1 MKRTTTILI
10 AICVSALFANGK
22 QISQNAALSAA
33 RKYSRTGQVAPA
45 KNLRSDKTNNAPY
58 YAFNLEQGYVIVSG
72 DDEMTELVGYAENG
86 FFDAENVPPQ
96 MQLWLDGYAEY
107 VAAVQSGKAKARKI
121 LLSDSPSVVVEPLVT
136 TKWNQD
142 APFNN
147 FAPEYTDDNNN
158 TQRCATGCAA
168 TAMAQIMKF
177 HNWPEQ
183 GVGHYSYEHQSFGT
197 ISSNFSEH
205 VYDWTNMIDRYNN
218 GEYSNVQADAVALL
232 MKDCGVSLNMNYGP
246 VSGASIYSYT
256 PAFKNYFRY
265 SSRTVNRSG
274 CETAEFT
281 RIITDELQEGR
292 PIIYCGTG
300 EDGGHAFVVDGY
312 DTNYFLHVNWGWGGY
327 SDGYFDMNYMDPA
340 GLGIGGGSGAFKWNQ
355 GIVLARPLK
364 DGVEPYE
371 FIQQLCFVL
380 FNDVQGGIFCKQEMP
395 ANKGD
400 DVTILLRN
408 TANLSGESFF
418 GSLNVGVF
426 DDSGALVT
434 MGNEERLENNNGELL
449 EFQSGRLYSVDLPMT
464 LNTAGIADGNYI
476 VRAMS
481 KANGNVWRKFAST
494 DCLNMTVA
502 DGKVSLVSPTPNISL
517 TGIGSYN
524 GNVYKGNPFSVNITI
539 HNGSSIP
546 ADGSILFKVTDSE
559 TGDALSGSLRAIVYD
574 NCDFRSNIAFSTT
587 NDFFA
592 IGKTYNISFT
602 GFQTTDGKTLP
613 INNTIPLSFSIVEN
627 TEVQSSLTF
636 FNIEGSPFGMTVSNE
651 NFNKADDTMVSI
663 NCLGNANEETYQG
676 YIAIET
682 LNLHTGSKWHTS
694 LGLTERYIAIETL
707 NLHTGSKWHTS
718 LGLTENIPQGA
729 YYPQINTPFKA
740 LPIATA
746 DDGVY
751 RLSTVSQEIRNG
763 YLFPDWLYTTN
774 TSHIDFRVNGS
785 DVTVLHP
792 VDEVAFSAAPESYP
806 TIGTNCTFNLD
817 LENKNDKSETISAGM
832 YFVDQ
837 DNNGI
842 GLAQVDGIILKAY
855 EQQTVP
861 VTVFIDPAKFH
872 ERTHYAAYPVIRKG
886 ESYILGV
893 PYEFNGATSGINDV
907 NAVNVKAYPNPV
919 VDVLHVNV
927 EALRIDVYNAGGAL
941 VADASNADSVNVAHL
956 PAGYYIAVVATAD
969 GTARIPFVKK

>member
-10 AICVSALFANGK
+10 TICVSALFANGK
-22 QISQNAALSAA
+22 QISQNTALSAA

-183 GVGHYSYEHQSFGT
+183 GVGYYSYEHQSFGT

-246 VSGASIYSYT
+246 VSGASIYSYY

-281 RIITDELQEGR
+281 KIITDELQEGR

-327 SDGYFDMNYMDPA
+327 SDGYFDMNYMDPT

-371 FIQQLCFVL
+371 FIQQLCFVPYD
-380 FNDVQGGIFCKQEMP
+380 DVKGGIFCEQEMP

-400 DVTILLRN
+400 VVTILLRN

-434 MGNEERLENNNGELL
+434 MGNEERIENNNGELL
-449 EFQSGRLYSVDLPMT
+449 EFQSGSLYSVDLPMT

-481 KANGNVWRKFAST
+481 KANGDVWRKFAST

-502 DGKVSLVSPTPNISL
+502 DGKVYLSAPTPNISMV
-517 TGIGSYN
+517 GIGSYDTAT
-524 GNVYKGNPFSVNITI
+524 YKGFSFNADVTV
-539 HNGSSIP
+539 HNSSSIP
-546 ADGSILFKVTDSE
+546 VDGSIMFTVTDSE

-574 NCDFRSNIAFSTT
+574 NCDFKARISFPTT
-587 NDFFA
+587 YDFFV

-613 INNTIPLSFSIVEN
+613 INNAIPLSFSIVEN
-627 TEVQSSLTF
+627 AEVQNSLTF
-636 FNIEGSPFGMTVSNE
+636 FNINGNPFGMTVSNE
-651 NFNKADDTMVSI
+651 NFSKTDDTMVSI
-663 NCLGNANEETYQG
+663 NCIGNANKETYMG
-676 YIAIET
+676 YIGIET
-682 LNLHTGSKWHTS
+682 YNLHTGSKWYS
-694 LGLTERYIAIETL
+694 AIFKTVD
-707 NLHTGSKWHTS
+707 
-718 LGLTENIPQGA
+718 IPQGA
-729 YYPQINTPFKA
+729 YYAQLNAPFKA

-746 DDGVY
+746 AGDGVY
-751 RLSTVSQEIRNG
+751 RLSTVSREIRKE

-774 TSHIDFRVNGS
+774 SSHIDFRVNGS

-842 GLAQVDGIILKAY
+842 GLAQVDGITLNAY

-872 ERTHYAAYPVIRKG
+872 ERSHYAAYPVIRKG

-907 NAVNVKAYPNPV
+907 NAVNVKVYPNPV
-919 VDVLHVNV
+919 VDVLQVNV
-927 EALRIDVYNAGGAL
+927 EALRIDVYNAGGTL

>member
-45 KNLRSDKTNNAPY
+45 KNLRSDKKNNAPY

-281 RIITDELQEGR
+281 KIITDELQEGR

-327 SDGYFDMNYMDPA
+327 SDGYFDMNYMDPT

-371 FIQQLCFVL
+371 FIQQLCFVPY
-380 FNDVQGGIFCKQEMP
+380 NDVKGGIFCEQEMP

-400 DVTILLRN
+400 VVTILLRN

-434 MGNEERLENNNGELL
+434 MGNEERIENNNGELL
-449 EFQSGRLYSVDLPMT
+449 EFQSGSLYSVDLPMT

-524 GNVYKGNPFSVNITI
+524 GNVYKGNQFSVNITI

-694 LGLTERYIAIETL
+694 LGLTE
-707 NLHTGSKWHTS
+707 
-718 LGLTENIPQGA
+718 NIPQGA

-842 GLAQVDGIILKAY
+842 GLAQVDGITLKAY

>member
-107 VAAVQSGKAKARKI
+107 VATVQSGKAKARKI

-274 CETAEFT
+274 CETTEFT
-281 RIITDELQEGR
+281 KIITDELQEGR

-371 FIQQLCFVL
+371 FIQQLCFVPY
-380 FNDVQGGIFCKQEMP
+380 NDVKGGIFCEQEMP

-400 DVTILLRN
+400 VVTILLRN

-434 MGNEERLENNNGELL
+434 MGNEERIENNNGELL
-449 EFQSGRLYSVDLPMT
+449 EFQSGSLYSVDLPMT

-481 KANGNVWRKFAST
+481 KANGDVWRKFAST

-502 DGKVSLVSPTPNISL
+502 DGKVYLSAPTPNISMV
-517 TGIGSYN
+517 GIGSYDTAT
-524 GNVYKGNPFSVNITI
+524 YKGFSFNADVTV
-539 HNGSSIP
+539 HNSSSIP
-546 ADGSILFKVTDSE
+546 VDGSIMFTVADSE

-574 NCDFRSNIAFSTT
+574 NCDFKARISFPTT
-587 NDFFA
+587 SDFFV

-613 INNTIPLSFSIVEN
+613 INNAIPLSFSIVEN
-627 TEVQSSLTF
+627 TEVQNSLTF
-636 FNIEGSPFGMTVSNE
+636 FNINGNPFGMTVSNE
-651 NFNKADDTMVSI
+651 NFSKTDDTMVSI
-663 NCLGNANEETYQG
+663 NCIGNANKETYMG
-676 YIAIET
+676 YIGIET
-682 LNLHTGSKWHTS
+682 YNLHTGSKWYS
-694 LGLTERYIAIETL
+694 AIFKTVDI
-707 NLHTGSKWHTS
+707 T
-718 LGLTENIPQGA
+718 QGA
-729 YYPQINTPFKA
+729 YYAQLNAPFKA

-746 DDGVY
+746 AGDGVY
-751 RLSTVSQEIRNG
+751 RLSTVSREIRKE

-774 TSHIDFRVNGS
+774 SSHIDFRVNGS

-842 GLAQVDGIILKAY
+842 GLAQVDGITLKAY

-872 ERTHYAAYPVIRKG
+872 EGTHYAAYPVIRKG

-907 NAVNVKAYPNPV
+907 NAINVKVYPNPV

-927 EALRIDVYNAGGAL
+927 EALRIDVYNAGGTL
-941 VADASNADSVNVAHL
+941 VADASNADAVNVAHL

>member
-96 MQLWLDGYAEY
+96 MQLWLDEYAEY

-281 RIITDELQEGR
+281 KIITDELQEGR

-327 SDGYFDMNYMDPA
+327 SDGYFDMNYMDPT

-380 FNDVQGGIFCKQEMP
+380 FNDVQGGIFCEQEMP

-481 KANGNVWRKFAST
+481 KANGDVWRKFAST
-494 DCLNMTVA
+494 DCLNITVA

-694 LGLTERYIAIETL
+694 LGLTE
-707 NLHTGSKWHTS
+707 
-718 LGLTENIPQGA
+718 NIPQGA

-886 ESYILGV
+886 ESYILGE

-907 NAVNVKAYPNPV
+907 NAINVKVYPNPV

-927 EALRIDVYNAGGAL
+927 EAQRIDVYNAGGAL

-969 GTARIPFVKK
+969 GSARIPFVKK

>member
-281 RIITDELQEGR
+281 KIITDELQEGR

-327 SDGYFDMNYMDPA
+327 SDGYFDMNYMDPT

-380 FNDVQGGIFCKQEMP
+380 FNDVQGGIFCEQEMP

-434 MGNEERLENNNGELL
+434 MGNEERIENNNGELL
-449 EFQSGRLYSVDLPMT
+449 EFQSGSLYSVDLPMT

-651 NFNKADDTMVSI
+651 NFSKTDDTMVSI
-663 NCLGNANEETYQG
+663 NCIGNANKETYMG
-676 YIAIET
+676 YIGIET
-682 LNLHTGSKWHTS
+682 YNLHTGSKWYS
-694 LGLTERYIAIETL
+694 AIFKTVD
-707 NLHTGSKWHTS
+707 
-718 LGLTENIPQGA
+718 IPQGA
-729 YYPQINTPFKA
+729 YYAQLNAPFKA

-746 DDGVY
+746 AGDGVY
-751 RLSTVSQEIRNG
+751 RLSTVSREIRKE

-774 TSHIDFRVNGS
+774 SSHIDFRVNGS

-886 ESYILGV
+886 ESYILGE
-893 PYEFNGATSGINDV
+893 PYEFNGAISGINDV
-907 NAVNVKAYPNPV
+907 NAVNVKAYPNPA

>member
-96 MQLWLDGYAEY
+96 MQLWLDRYAEY

-147 FAPEYTDDNNN
+147 FAPEYTDNNN

-218 GEYSNVQADAVALL
+218 GEYSNMQADAVALL

-246 VSGASIYSYT
+246 VSGASIYSYY

-281 RIITDELQEGR
+281 KIITDELQEGR
-292 PIIYCGTG
+292 PLIYCGTG

-327 SDGYFDMNYMDPA
+327 SDGYFDMNYMDPT

-371 FIQQLCFVL
+371 FIQQLCFVPYD
-380 FNDVQGGIFCKQEMP
+380 DVKGGIFCEQEMP

-400 DVTILLRN
+400 VVTILLRN

-434 MGNEERLENNNGELL
+434 MGNEERIENNNGELL
-449 EFQSGRLYSVDLPMT
+449 EFQSGSLYSVDLPMT

-481 KANGNVWRKFAST
+481 KANGDVWRKFAST

-502 DGKVSLVSPTPNISL
+502 DGKVYLSAPTPNISMV
-517 TGIGSYN
+517 GIGSYDTAT
-524 GNVYKGNPFSVNITI
+524 YKGFSFNADVTV
-539 HNGSSIP
+539 HNSSSIP
-546 ADGSILFKVTDSE
+546 VDGSIMFTVTDSE

-574 NCDFRSNIAFSTT
+574 NCDFKARISFPTT
-587 NDFFA
+587 YDFFV

-613 INNTIPLSFSIVEN
+613 INNAIPLSFSIVEN
-627 TEVQSSLTF
+627 AEVQNSLTF
-636 FNIEGSPFGMTVSNE
+636 FNIDGSPFGMTVSNE
-651 NFNKADDTMVSI
+651 NFSKTDDTMVSI
-663 NCLGNANEETYQG
+663 NCIGNANKETYMG
-676 YIAIET
+676 YIGIET
-682 LNLHTGSKWHTS
+682 YNLHTGSKWYS
-694 LGLTERYIAIETL
+694 AIFKTVDV
-707 NLHTGSKWHTS
+707 
-718 LGLTENIPQGA
+718 PQGA
-729 YYPQINTPFKA
+729 YYAQLNAPFKA

-746 DDGVY
+746 AGDGVY

-763 YLFPDWLYTTN
+763 YQFPDWLYTTN

-907 NAVNVKAYPNPV
+907 NAVNVKAYPNPA

>member
-10 AICVSALFANGK
+10 TICVSALFANGK

-281 RIITDELQEGR
+281 KIITDELQEGR

-327 SDGYFDMNYMDPA
+327 SDGYFDMNYMDPT

-380 FNDVQGGIFCKQEMP
+380 FNDVQGGIFCEQEMP

-400 DVTILLRN
+400 VVTILLRN

-434 MGNEERLENNNGELL
+434 MGNEERIENNNGELL
-449 EFQSGRLYSVDLPMT
+449 EFQSGSLYSVDLPMT

-651 NFNKADDTMVSI
+651 NFNKTDDTMVSI

-676 YIAIET
+676 
-682 LNLHTGSKWHTS
+682 
-694 LGLTERYIAIETL
+694 YIAIETL

-842 GLAQVDGIILKAY
+842 GLAQVDGITLKAY

-861 VTVFIDPAKFH
+861 VTVFIDPTKFH
-872 ERTHYAAYPVIRKG
+872 ERTHYIAYPVIRKG

-907 NAVNVKAYPNPV
+907 NAINVKVYPNPV

-927 EALRIDVYNAGGAL
+927 EALRIDVYNAGGTL
-941 VADASNADSVNVAHL
+941 VADASNADAVNVAHL

>member
-121 LLSDSPSVVVEPLVT
+121 LLSDSPSVVVEPLVS

-613 INNTIPLSFSIVEN
+613 INNAIPLSFSIVEN
-627 TEVQSSLTF
+627 AEVQSSLTF
-636 FNIEGSPFGMTVSNE
+636 FNINGNPFGMTVSNE
-651 NFNKADDTMVSI
+651 NFSKADDTMVSI

-676 YIAIET
+676 
-682 LNLHTGSKWHTS
+682 
-694 LGLTERYIAIETL
+694 YIAIETL

-751 RLSTVSQEIRNG
+751 RLSTVSREIRKE

-806 TIGTNCTFNLD
+806 TIGTNCTFNLN

-842 GLAQVDGIILKAY
+842 GLAQVDGITLKAY

-861 VTVFIDPAKFH
+861 VTVFIDTAKFH
-872 ERTHYAAYPVIRKG
+872 EGTHYIAYPVIFKG
-886 ESYILGV
+886 ESYISGE

-919 VDVLHVNV
+919 VNVLHVNV

>member
-281 RIITDELQEGR
+281 KIITDELQEGR

-327 SDGYFDMNYMDPA
+327 SDGYFDMNYMDPT

-380 FNDVQGGIFCKQEMP
+380 YNDVKGGIFCEQEMP

-400 DVTILLRN
+400 VVTILLRN

-434 MGNEERLENNNGELL
+434 MGNEERIENNNGELL
-449 EFQSGRLYSVDLPMT
+449 EFQSGSLYSVDLPMT

-481 KANGNVWRKFAST
+481 KANGDVWRKFAST

-694 LGLTERYIAIETL
+694 LGLTE
-707 NLHTGSKWHTS
+707 
-718 LGLTENIPQGA
+718 NIPQGA

-792 VDEVAFSAAPESYP
+792 VDEVTFSAAPESYP

-886 ESYILGV
+886 ESYILGE

-907 NAVNVKAYPNPV
+907 NAINVKVYPNPV

-969 GTARIPFVKK
+969 GSARIPFVKK

>member
-45 KNLRSDKTNNAPY
+45 KNLRSDKTNNTPY

-218 GEYSNVQADAVALL
+218 GEYSSEQADAVALL

-246 VSGASIYSYT
+246 VSGASIYSYY

-265 SSRTVNRSG
+265 TSRTVNRSG

-281 RIITDELQEGR
+281 KIITDELQEGR

-327 SDGYFDMNYMDPA
+327 SDGYFDMNYMDPT

-371 FIQQLCFVL
+371 FIQQLCFVPYD
-380 FNDVQGGIFCKQEMP
+380 DVKGGIFCEQEMP

-400 DVTILLRN
+400 VVTILLRN

-434 MGNEERLENNNGELL
+434 MGNEERIENNNGELL
-449 EFQSGRLYSVDLPMT
+449 EFQSGSLYSVDLPMT

-481 KANGNVWRKFAST
+481 KANGDVWRKFAST

-502 DGKVSLVSPTPNISL
+502 DGKVYLSAPTPNISMV
-517 TGIGSYN
+517 GIGSYDTAT
-524 GNVYKGNPFSVNITI
+524 YKGFSFNADVTV
-539 HNGSSIP
+539 HNSSSIP
-546 ADGSILFKVTDSE
+546 VDGSIMFTVTDSE

-574 NCDFRSNIAFSTT
+574 NCDFKARISFPTT
-587 NDFFA
+587 YDFFV

-613 INNTIPLSFSIVEN
+613 INNAIPLSFSIVEN
-627 TEVQSSLTF
+627 AEVQNSLTF
-636 FNIEGSPFGMTVSNE
+636 FNIDGSPFGMTVSNE
-651 NFNKADDTMVSI
+651 NFSKTDDTMVSI
-663 NCLGNANEETYQG
+663 NCIGNANKETYMG
-676 YIAIET
+676 YIGIET
-682 LNLHTGSKWHTS
+682 YNLHTGSKWYS
-694 LGLTERYIAIETL
+694 AIFKTVD
-707 NLHTGSKWHTS
+707 
-718 LGLTENIPQGA
+718 IPQGA
-729 YYPQINTPFKA
+729 YYAQLNAPFKA

-746 DDGVY
+746 AGDGVY
-751 RLSTVSQEIRNG
+751 RLSTVSREIRKE

-774 TSHIDFRVNGS
+774 SSHIDFRVNGS

-842 GLAQVDGIILKAY
+842 DLAQVDGITLKAY

-861 VTVFIDPAKFH
+861 VAVFIDPAKFH
-872 ERTHYAAYPVIRKG
+872 ERTHYTAYPVIRKG

>member
-58 YAFNLEQGYVIVSG
+58 YAFNLEHGYVIVSG

-96 MQLWLDGYAEY
+96 MQLWLNGYAEY

-327 SDGYFDMNYMDPA
+327 SDGYFDMNYMDPT

-434 MGNEERLENNNGELL
+434 MGNEERIENNNGELL
-449 EFQSGRLYSVDLPMT
+449 EFQSGSLYSVDLPMT

-481 KANGNVWRKFAST
+481 KANGDVWRKFAST

-502 DGKVSLVSPTPNISL
+502 DGKVYLSAPTPNISMV
-517 TGIGSYN
+517 GIGSYDTAT
-524 GNVYKGNPFSVNITI
+524 YKGFSFNADVTV
-539 HNGSSIP
+539 HNSSSIP
-546 ADGSILFKVTDSE
+546 VDGSIMFTVTDSE

-574 NCDFRSNIAFSTT
+574 NCDFKARISFPTT
-587 NDFFA
+587 YDFFV

-613 INNTIPLSFSIVEN
+613 INNAIPLSFSIVEN
-627 TEVQSSLTF
+627 AEVQNSLTF
-636 FNIEGSPFGMTVSNE
+636 FNINGNPFGMTVSNE
-651 NFNKADDTMVSI
+651 NFSKTDDTMVSI
-663 NCLGNANEETYQG
+663 NCIGNANKETYMG
-676 YIAIET
+676 YIGIET
-682 LNLHTGSKWHTS
+682 YNLHTGSKWYS
-694 LGLTERYIAIETL
+694 AIFKTVDV
-707 NLHTGSKWHTS
+707 
-718 LGLTENIPQGA
+718 PQGA
-729 YYPQINTPFKA
+729 YYTQLNAPFKA

-746 DDGVY
+746 AGDGVF
-751 RLSTVSQEIRNG
+751 RLSTVSREIRKE

-774 TSHIDFRVNGS
+774 SSHIDFRVNGS

-872 ERTHYAAYPVIRKG
+872 ERSHYAAYPVIRKG
-886 ESYILGV
+886 ESYILGE
-893 PYEFNGATSGINDV
+893 PYEFNGAISGINDV
-907 NAVNVKAYPNPV
+907 NAVNVKAYPNPA

>member
-121 LLSDSPSVVVEPLVT
+121 LLSDSPSVVVEPLVS

-281 RIITDELQEGR
+281 KIITDELQEGR

-327 SDGYFDMNYMDPA
+327 SDGYFDMNYMDPT

-371 FIQQLCFVL
+371 FIQQLCFVPY
-380 FNDVQGGIFCKQEMP
+380 NDVKGGIFCEQEMP

-434 MGNEERLENNNGELL
+434 MGNEERIENNNGELL
-449 EFQSGRLYSVDLPMT
+449 EFQSGSLYSVDLPMT

-481 KANGNVWRKFAST
+481 KANGDVWRKFAST

-502 DGKVSLVSPTPNISL
+502 DGKVYLSAPTPNISMV
-517 TGIGSYN
+517 GIGSYDTAT
-524 GNVYKGNPFSVNITI
+524 YKGFSFNADVTV

-694 LGLTERYIAIETL
+694 LGLTE
-707 NLHTGSKWHTS
+707 
-718 LGLTENIPQGA
+718 NIPQGA

-842 GLAQVDGIILKAY
+842 GLAQVDGITLKAY

-886 ESYILGV
+886 ESYILGE

-907 NAVNVKAYPNPV
+907 NAINVKVYPNPV

>member
-1 MKRTTTILI
+1 
-10 AICVSALFANGK
+10 
-22 QISQNAALSAA
+22 
-33 RKYSRTGQVAPA
+33 
-45 KNLRSDKTNNAPY
+45 
-58 YAFNLEQGYVIVSG
+58 
-72 DDEMTELVGYAENG
+72 MTELVGYAENG

-121 LLSDSPSVVVEPLVT
+121 LLSDSPSVVVEPLVS

-197 ISSNFSEH
+197 ISSDFSKH

-434 MGNEERLENNNGELL
+434 MGNEERIENNNGELL

-627 TEVQSSLTF
+627 TEEQSSLTF

-694 LGLTERYIAIETL
+694 LGLTE
-707 NLHTGSKWHTS
+707 
-718 LGLTENIPQGA
+718 NIPQGA

-751 RLSTVSQEIRNG
+751 RLSTVSREIRKE

-806 TIGTNCTFNLD
+806 TIGTNCTFNLN

-842 GLAQVDGIILKAY
+842 GLAQVDGITLKAY

-861 VTVFIDPAKFH
+861 VTVFIDTAKFH
-872 ERTHYAAYPVIRKG
+872 EGTHYIAYPVIFKG
-886 ESYILGV
+886 ESYISGE

-907 NAVNVKAYPNPV
+907 NAVNVKVYPNPV
-919 VDVLHVNV
+919 VNVLHVNV

>member
-96 MQLWLDGYAEY
+96 MQLWLDRYAEY

-434 MGNEERLENNNGELL
+434 MGNEERIENNNGELL

-694 LGLTERYIAIETL
+694 LGLTE
-707 NLHTGSKWHTS
+707 
-718 LGLTENIPQGA
+718 NIPQGA

-842 GLAQVDGIILKAY
+842 GLAQMDGITLKAY

-861 VTVFIDPAKFH
+861 VAVFIDPAKFH
-872 ERTHYAAYPVIRKG
+872 ERSHYAAYPVIRKG
-886 ESYILGV
+886 ESYILGE

-907 NAVNVKAYPNPV
+907 NAVNVKAYPNPA

>member
-22 QISQNAALSAA
+22 QISQNAAISAA

-281 RIITDELQEGR
+281 KIITDELQEGR

-327 SDGYFDMNYMDPA
+327 SDGYFDMNYMDPT
-340 GLGIGGGSGAFKWNQ
+340 GLGIGGGSSAFKWNQ

-380 FNDVQGGIFCKQEMP
+380 FNDVQGGIFCEQEMP

-434 MGNEERLENNNGELL
+434 MGNEERIENNNGELL
-449 EFQSGRLYSVDLPMT
+449 EFQSGSLYSVDLPMT

-481 KANGNVWRKFAST
+481 KANGDVWRKFAST

-502 DGKVSLVSPTPNISL
+502 DGKVYLSAPTPNISMV
-517 TGIGSYN
+517 GIGSYDTAT
-524 GNVYKGNPFSVNITI
+524 YKGFSFNADVTV
-539 HNGSSIP
+539 HNSSSIP
-546 ADGSILFKVTDSE
+546 VDGSIMFTVTDSE

-574 NCDFRSNIAFSTT
+574 NCDFKARISFPTT
-587 NDFFA
+587 SDFFV

-613 INNTIPLSFSIVEN
+613 INNAIPLSFSIVEN
-627 TEVQSSLTF
+627 AEVQNSLTF
-636 FNIEGSPFGMTVSNE
+636 FNINGNPFGMTVSNE
-651 NFNKADDTMVSI
+651 NFSKTDDTMVSI
-663 NCLGNANEETYQG
+663 NCIGNANKETYMG
-676 YIAIET
+676 YIGIET
-682 LNLHTGSKWHTS
+682 YNLHTGSKWYS
-694 LGLTERYIAIETL
+694 AIFKTVDI
-707 NLHTGSKWHTS
+707 T
-718 LGLTENIPQGA
+718 QGA
-729 YYPQINTPFKA
+729 YYAQLNAPFKA

-746 DDGVY
+746 AGDGVY
-751 RLSTVSQEIRNG
+751 RLSTVSREIRKE

-774 TSHIDFRVNGS
+774 SSHIDFRVNGS

-872 ERTHYAAYPVIRKG
+872 ERSHYAAYPVIRKG

>member
-1 MKRTTTILI
+1 
-10 AICVSALFANGK
+10 
-22 QISQNAALSAA
+22 
-33 RKYSRTGQVAPA
+33 
-45 KNLRSDKTNNAPY
+45 
-58 YAFNLEQGYVIVSG
+58 
-72 DDEMTELVGYAENG
+72 
-86 FFDAENVPPQ
+86 
-96 MQLWLDGYAEY
+96 
-107 VAAVQSGKAKARKI
+107 
-121 LLSDSPSVVVEPLVT
+121 
-136 TKWNQD
+136 
-142 APFNN
+142 
-147 FAPEYTDDNNN
+147 
-158 TQRCATGCAA
+158 
-168 TAMAQIMKF
+168 MKF

-281 RIITDELQEGR
+281 KIITDELQEGR

-434 MGNEERLENNNGELL
+434 MGNEERIENNNGELL

-694 LGLTERYIAIETL
+694 LGLTE
-707 NLHTGSKWHTS
+707 
-718 LGLTENIPQGA
+718 NIPQGA

-746 DDGVY
+746 GDGVY

-763 YLFPDWLYTTN
+763 YQFPDWLYTTN

-886 ESYILGV
+886 ESYISGE

-907 NAVNVKAYPNPV
+907 NAVNVKAYPNPA

>member
-197 ISSNFSEH
+197 ISSDFSEH

-694 LGLTERYIAIETL
+694 LGLTE
-707 NLHTGSKWHTS
+707 
-718 LGLTENIPQGA
+718 NIPQGA

-751 RLSTVSQEIRNG
+751 RLSTVSREIRNG

-842 GLAQVDGIILKAY
+842 GLTQVDGIILKAY
-855 EQQTVP
+855 DEQQTVP

-886 ESYILGV
+886 ESYILGE

-907 NAVNVKAYPNPV
+907 NAVNVKAYPNPA

>member
-183 GVGHYSYEHQSFGT
+183 GVGHYSYEHQSFGI

-205 VYDWTNMIDRYNN
+205 IYDWTNMIDRYNN

-281 RIITDELQEGR
+281 KIITDELQEGR

-380 FNDVQGGIFCKQEMP
+380 FNDVQGGIFCEQEMP

-400 DVTILLRN
+400 VVTILLRN

-434 MGNEERLENNNGELL
+434 MGNEERIENNNGELL
-449 EFQSGRLYSVDLPMT
+449 EFQSGSLYSVDLPMT

-613 INNTIPLSFSIVEN
+613 INNAIPLSFSIVEN
-627 TEVQSSLTF
+627 AEVQNSLTF
-636 FNIEGSPFGMTVSNE
+636 FNINGNPFGMTVSNE
-651 NFNKADDTMVSI
+651 NFSKTDDTMVCI
-663 NCLGNANEETYQG
+663 NCIGNANKETYMG
-676 YIAIET
+676 YIGIET
-682 LNLHTGSKWHTS
+682 YNLHTGSKWYS
-694 LGLTERYIAIETL
+694 AIFKTVD
-707 NLHTGSKWHTS
+707 
-718 LGLTENIPQGA
+718 IPQGA
-729 YYPQINTPFKA
+729 YYAQLNAPFKA

-746 DDGVY
+746 AGDGVY
-751 RLSTVSQEIRNG
+751 RLSTVSREIRKE

-774 TSHIDFRVNGS
+774 SSHIDFRVNGS

-872 ERTHYAAYPVIRKG
+872 ERSHYAAYPVIRKG
-886 ESYILGV
+886 ESYILGE
-893 PYEFNGATSGINDV
+893 PYEFNGAISGINDV
-907 NAVNVKAYPNPV
+907 NAVNVKAYPNPA

-941 VADASNADSVNVAHL
+941 VAYASNADSVNVAHL

>member
-1 MKRTTTILI
+1 M
-10 AICVSALFANGK
+10 
-22 QISQNAALSAA
+22 
-33 RKYSRTGQVAPA
+33 
-45 KNLRSDKTNNAPY
+45 
-58 YAFNLEQGYVIVSG
+58 
-72 DDEMTELVGYAENG
+72 
-86 FFDAENVPPQ
+86 
-96 MQLWLDGYAEY
+96 
-107 VAAVQSGKAKARKI
+107 AAVQSGKAKARKI

-400 DVTILLRN
+400 VVTILLRN

-434 MGNEERLENNNGELL
+434 MGNEERIENNNGELL
-449 EFQSGRLYSVDLPMT
+449 EFQSGSLYSVDLPMT

-613 INNTIPLSFSIVEN
+613 INNAIPLSFSIVEN
-627 TEVQSSLTF
+627 AEVQNSLTF
-636 FNIEGSPFGMTVSNE
+636 FNINGNPFGMTVSNE
-651 NFNKADDTMVSI
+651 NFSKADDTMVSI

-682 LNLHTGSKWHTS
+682 LNLHTGSKWHS
-694 LGLTERYIAIETL
+694 
-707 NLHTGSKWHTS
+707 S

-746 DDGVY
+746 GDGVY

-763 YLFPDWLYTTN
+763 YQFPDWLYTTN

-872 ERTHYAAYPVIRKG
+872 ERTHYIAYPVIFKG
-886 ESYILGV
+886 ESYISGE

-907 NAVNVKAYPNPV
+907 NAINVKAYPNPA

-956 PAGYYIAVVATAD
+956 PAGYYIAVVATTD

>member
-281 RIITDELQEGR
+281 KIITDELQEGR

-327 SDGYFDMNYMDPA
+327 SDGYFDMNYMDPT

-380 FNDVQGGIFCKQEMP
+380 FNDVQGGIFCEQEMP

-400 DVTILLRN
+400 VVTILLRN

-434 MGNEERLENNNGELL
+434 MGNEERIENNNGELL
-449 EFQSGRLYSVDLPMT
+449 EFQSGSLYSVDLPMT

-694 LGLTERYIAIETL
+694 LGLTE
-707 NLHTGSKWHTS
+707 
-718 LGLTENIPQGA
+718 NIPQGA

-751 RLSTVSQEIRNG
+751 RLSTVSREIRKE

-806 TIGTNCTFNLD
+806 TIGTNCTFNLN

-842 GLAQVDGIILKAY
+842 GLALVDGIILKAY
-855 EQQTVP
+855 DEQQTVP

-886 ESYILGV
+886 ESYILGE

-907 NAVNVKAYPNPV
+907 NAVNVKAYPNPA

>member
-246 VSGASIYSYT
+246 VSGASIYSYY

-281 RIITDELQEGR
+281 KIITDELQEGR

-327 SDGYFDMNYMDPA
+327 SDGYFDMNYMDPT

-371 FIQQLCFVL
+371 FIQQLCFVPYD
-380 FNDVQGGIFCKQEMP
+380 DVKGGIFCEQEMP

-400 DVTILLRN
+400 VVTILLRN

-434 MGNEERLENNNGELL
+434 MGNEERIENNNGELL
-449 EFQSGRLYSVDLPMT
+449 EFQSGSLYSVDLPMT

-481 KANGNVWRKFAST
+481 KANGDVWRKFAST

-502 DGKVSLVSPTPNISL
+502 DGKVYLSAPTPNISMV
-517 TGIGSYN
+517 GIGSYDTAT
-524 GNVYKGNPFSVNITI
+524 YKGFSFNADVTV
-539 HNGSSIP
+539 HNSSSIP
-546 ADGSILFKVTDSE
+546 VDGSIMFTVTDSE

-574 NCDFRSNIAFSTT
+574 NCDFKARISFPTT
-587 NDFFA
+587 YDFFV

-613 INNTIPLSFSIVEN
+613 INNAIPLSFSIVEN
-627 TEVQSSLTF
+627 AEVQNSLTF
-636 FNIEGSPFGMTVSNE
+636 FNINGNPFGMTVSNE
-651 NFNKADDTMVSI
+651 NFSKTDDTMVSI
-663 NCLGNANEETYQG
+663 NCIGNANKETYMG
-676 YIAIET
+676 YIGIET
-682 LNLHTGSKWHTS
+682 YNLHTGSKWYS
-694 LGLTERYIAIETL
+694 AIFKTVD
-707 NLHTGSKWHTS
+707 
-718 LGLTENIPQGA
+718 IPQGA
-729 YYPQINTPFKA
+729 YYAQLNAPFKA

-746 DDGVY
+746 AGDGVY
-751 RLSTVSQEIRNG
+751 RLSTVSREIRKE

-774 TSHIDFRVNGS
+774 SSHIDFRVNGS

-842 GLAQVDGIILKAY
+842 GLAQVDGITLKAY

-861 VTVFIDPAKFH
+861 VAVFIDPAKFH

>member
-205 VYDWTNMIDRYNN
+205 VYDWTDMIDRYNN

-281 RIITDELQEGR
+281 KIITDELQEGR

-371 FIQQLCFVL
+371 FIQQLCFVPY
-380 FNDVQGGIFCKQEMP
+380 NDVKGGIFCEQEMP

-449 EFQSGRLYSVDLPMT
+449 EFQGGRLYSVDLPMT

-481 KANGNVWRKFAST
+481 KANGDVWRKFAST
-494 DCLNMTVA
+494 DCLNMTVD

-651 NFNKADDTMVSI
+651 NFNKTDDTMVSI

-676 YIAIET
+676 
-682 LNLHTGSKWHTS
+682 
-694 LGLTERYIAIETL
+694 YIAIETL

-842 GLAQVDGIILKAY
+842 GLAQVDGITLKAY

-886 ESYILGV
+886 ESYILGE

-907 NAVNVKAYPNPV
+907 NAINVKVYPNPV

>member
-1 MKRTTTILI
+1 
-10 AICVSALFANGK
+10 
-22 QISQNAALSAA
+22 
-33 RKYSRTGQVAPA
+33 
-45 KNLRSDKTNNAPY
+45 
-58 YAFNLEQGYVIVSG
+58 
-72 DDEMTELVGYAENG
+72 
-86 FFDAENVPPQ
+86 
-96 MQLWLDGYAEY
+96 
-107 VAAVQSGKAKARKI
+107 
-121 LLSDSPSVVVEPLVT
+121 
-136 TKWNQD
+136 
-142 APFNN
+142 
-147 FAPEYTDDNNN
+147 
-158 TQRCATGCAA
+158 
-168 TAMAQIMKF
+168 MAQIMKF

-197 ISSNFSEH
+197 ISSDFSEH

-232 MKDCGVSLNMNYGP
+232 MKDCGMSLNMNYGP

-502 DGKVSLVSPTPNISL
+502 NGKVSLVSPTPNISL

-627 TEVQSSLTF
+627 TEEQSSLTF

-651 NFNKADDTMVSI
+651 NFNK
-663 NCLGNANEETYQG
+663 
-676 YIAIET
+676 
-682 LNLHTGSKWHTS
+682 
-694 LGLTERYIAIETL
+694 
-707 NLHTGSKWHTS
+707 
-718 LGLTENIPQGA
+718 
-729 YYPQINTPFKA
+729 
-740 LPIATA
+740 
-746 DDGVY
+746 
-751 RLSTVSQEIRNG
+751 
-763 YLFPDWLYTTN
+763 
-774 TSHIDFRVNGS
+774 
-785 DVTVLHP
+785 
-792 VDEVAFSAAPESYP
+792 P
-806 TIGTNCTFNLD
+806 TI
-817 LENKNDKSETISAGM
+817 
-832 YFVDQ
+832 Q
-837 DNNGI
+837 W
-842 GLAQVDGIILKAY
+842 
-855 EQQTVP
+855 
-861 VTVFIDPAKFH
+861 
-872 ERTHYAAYPVIRKG
+872 
-886 ESYILGV
+886 
-893 PYEFNGATSGINDV
+893 
-907 NAVNVKAYPNPV
+907 
-919 VDVLHVNV
+919 
-927 EALRIDVYNAGGAL
+927 
-941 VADASNADSVNVAHL
+941 
-956 PAGYYIAVVATAD
+956 
-969 GTARIPFVKK
+969 

>member
-281 RIITDELQEGR
+281 KIITDELQEGR

-327 SDGYFDMNYMDPA
+327 SDGYFDMNYMDPT

-380 FNDVQGGIFCKQEMP
+380 FNDVQGGIFCEQEMP

-400 DVTILLRN
+400 VVTILLRN

-434 MGNEERLENNNGELL
+434 MGNEERIENNNGELL
-449 EFQSGRLYSVDLPMT
+449 EFQSGSLYSVDLPMT

-602 GFQTTDGKTLP
+602 GFQTTDGKALP

-627 TEVQSSLTF
+627 TEVQNSLTF
-636 FNIEGSPFGMTVSNE
+636 FNINGNPFGMTVSNE
-651 NFNKADDTMVSI
+651 NFSKTDDTMVSI

-676 YIAIET
+676 
-682 LNLHTGSKWHTS
+682 
-694 LGLTERYIAIETL
+694 YIAIETL

-746 DDGVY
+746 GDGVY

-763 YLFPDWLYTTN
+763 YQFPDWLYTTN

-872 ERTHYAAYPVIRKG
+872 ERTHYIAYPVIFKG
-886 ESYILGV
+886 ESYISGE

-907 NAVNVKAYPNPV
+907 NAINVKAYPNPA

>member
-168 TAMAQIMKF
+168 IAMAQIMKF

-218 GEYSNVQADAVALL
+218 GEYSNMQADAVALL

-246 VSGASIYSYT
+246 VSGASIYSYY

-281 RIITDELQEGR
+281 KIITDELQEGR
-292 PIIYCGTG
+292 PLIYCGTG

-327 SDGYFDMNYMDPA
+327 SDGYFDMNYMDPT

-371 FIQQLCFVL
+371 FIQQLCFVPYD
-380 FNDVQGGIFCKQEMP
+380 DVKGGIFCEQEMP

-400 DVTILLRN
+400 VVTILLRN

-434 MGNEERLENNNGELL
+434 MGNEERIENNNGELL
-449 EFQSGRLYSVDLPMT
+449 EFQSGSLYSVDLPMT

-481 KANGNVWRKFAST
+481 KANGDVWRKFAST

-502 DGKVSLVSPTPNISL
+502 DGKVYLSAPTPNISMV
-517 TGIGSYN
+517 GIGSYDTAT
-524 GNVYKGNPFSVNITI
+524 YKGFSFNADVTV
-539 HNGSSIP
+539 HNSSSIP
-546 ADGSILFKVTDSE
+546 VDGSIMFTVTDSE

-574 NCDFRSNIAFSTT
+574 NCDFKARISFPTT
-587 NDFFA
+587 YDFFV

-613 INNTIPLSFSIVEN
+613 INNAIPLSFSIVEN
-627 TEVQSSLTF
+627 AEVQNSLTF
-636 FNIEGSPFGMTVSNE
+636 FNINGNPFGMTVSNE
-651 NFNKADDTMVSI
+651 NFSKTDDTMVSI
-663 NCLGNANEETYQG
+663 NCIGNANKETYMG
-676 YIAIET
+676 YIGIET
-682 LNLHTGSKWHTS
+682 YNLHTGSKWYS
-694 LGLTERYIAIETL
+694 AIFKTVD
-707 NLHTGSKWHTS
+707 
-718 LGLTENIPQGA
+718 IPQGA
-729 YYPQINTPFKA
+729 YYAQLNAPFKA

-746 DDGVY
+746 AGDGVY
-751 RLSTVSQEIRNG
+751 RLSTVSREIRKE

-774 TSHIDFRVNGS
+774 SSHIDFRVNGS

-872 ERTHYAAYPVIRKG
+872 ERSHYAAYPVIRKG
-886 ESYILGV
+886 ESYILGE
-893 PYEFNGATSGINDV
+893 PYEFNGAISGINDV
-907 NAVNVKAYPNPV
+907 NAVNVKAYPNPA

>member
-1 MKRTTTILI
+1 
-10 AICVSALFANGK
+10 
-22 QISQNAALSAA
+22 
-33 RKYSRTGQVAPA
+33 
-45 KNLRSDKTNNAPY
+45 
-58 YAFNLEQGYVIVSG
+58 
-72 DDEMTELVGYAENG
+72 MTELVGYAENG

-197 ISSNFSEH
+197 ISSDFSEH

-434 MGNEERLENNNGELL
+434 MGNEERIENNNGELL

-574 NCDFRSNIAFSTT
+574 NCDFKSNIAFSTT

-682 LNLHTGSKWHTS
+682 LNLHTGSKWHS
-694 LGLTERYIAIETL
+694 
-707 NLHTGSKWHTS
+707 S

-746 DDGVY
+746 GDGVY
-751 RLSTVSQEIRNG
+751 RLSTVSREIRKE

-774 TSHIDFRVNGS
+774 SSHIDFRVNGS

-872 ERTHYAAYPVIRKG
+872 ERTHYIAYPVIFKG
-886 ESYILGV
+886 ESYISGE

-907 NAVNVKAYPNPV
+907 NAINVKAYPNPA

>member
-197 ISSNFSEH
+197 ISSNFSEY

-246 VSGASIYSYT
+246 VSGASIYSYY

-265 SSRTVNRSG
+265 TSRTVNRSG

-281 RIITDELQEGR
+281 KIITDELQEGR

-327 SDGYFDMNYMDPA
+327 SDGYFDMNYMDPT

-371 FIQQLCFVL
+371 FIQQLCLVPYD
-380 FNDVQGGIFCKQEMP
+380 DVKGGIFCEQEMP

-400 DVTILLRN
+400 VVTILLRN

-434 MGNEERLENNNGELL
+434 MGNEERIENNNGELL
-449 EFQSGRLYSVDLPMT
+449 EFQSGSLYSVDLPMT

-481 KANGNVWRKFAST
+481 KANGDVWRKFAST

-502 DGKVSLVSPTPNISL
+502 DGKVYLSAPTPNISMV
-517 TGIGSYN
+517 GIGSYDTAT
-524 GNVYKGNPFSVNITI
+524 YKGFSFNADVTV
-539 HNGSSIP
+539 HNSSSIP
-546 ADGSILFKVTDSE
+546 VDGNIMFTVTDSE

-574 NCDFRSNIAFSTT
+574 NCDFKARISFPTT
-587 NDFFA
+587 YDFFV

-613 INNTIPLSFSIVEN
+613 INNAIPLSFSIVEN
-627 TEVQSSLTF
+627 AEVQNSLTF
-636 FNIEGSPFGMTVSNE
+636 FNINGNPFGMTVSNE
-651 NFNKADDTMVSI
+651 NFSKTDDTMVSI
-663 NCLGNANEETYQG
+663 NCIGNANKETYMG
-676 YIAIET
+676 YIGIET
-682 LNLHTGSKWHTS
+682 YNLHTGSKWYS
-694 LGLTERYIAIETL
+694 AIFKTVD
-707 NLHTGSKWHTS
+707 
-718 LGLTENIPQGA
+718 IPQGA
-729 YYPQINTPFKA
+729 YYAQLNAPFKA

-746 DDGVY
+746 AGDGVY
-751 RLSTVSQEIRNG
+751 RLSTVSREIRKE

-774 TSHIDFRVNGS
+774 SSHIDFRVNGS

-872 ERTHYAAYPVIRKG
+872 ERSHYAAYPVIRKG

-893 PYEFNGATSGINDV
+893 PYEFNGAISGINDV
-907 NAVNVKAYPNPV
+907 NAVNVKAYPNPA

>member
-281 RIITDELQEGR
+281 KIITDELQEGR

-327 SDGYFDMNYMDPA
+327 SDGYFDMNYMDPT

-380 FNDVQGGIFCKQEMP
+380 FNDVQGGIFCEQEMP

-400 DVTILLRN
+400 VVTILLRN

-434 MGNEERLENNNGELL
+434 MGNEERIENNNGELL
-449 EFQSGRLYSVDLPMT
+449 EFQSGSLYSVDLPMT

-613 INNTIPLSFSIVEN
+613 INNAIPLSFSIVEN
-627 TEVQSSLTF
+627 AEVQSSLTF
-636 FNIEGSPFGMTVSNE
+636 FNINGNPFGMTVSNE
-651 NFNKADDTMVSI
+651 NFSKADDTMVSI
-663 NCLGNANEETYQG
+663 NCIGNANKETYMG
-676 YIAIET
+676 YIGIET
-682 LNLHTGSKWHTS
+682 YNLHSGSKWHS
-694 LGLTERYIAIETL
+694 
-707 NLHTGSKWHTS
+707 S

-746 DDGVY
+746 AGDGVY
-751 RLSTVSQEIRNG
+751 RLSTVSREIRKE

-774 TSHIDFRVNGS
+774 SSHIDFRVNGS

-842 GLAQVDGIILKAY
+842 GLAQVDGITLKAY

-886 ESYILGV
+886 ESYISGE

-907 NAVNVKAYPNPV
+907 NAVNVKAYPNPAV
-919 VDVLHVNV
+919 NVLHVNV

>member
-1 MKRTTTILI
+1 MWDM
-10 AICVSALFANGK
+10 
-22 QISQNAALSAA
+22 
-33 RKYSRTGQVAPA
+33 P
-45 KNLRSDKTNNAPY
+45 KT
-58 YAFNLEQGYVIVSG
+58 AFSTL
-72 DDEMTELVGYAENG
+72 
-86 FFDAENVPPQ
+86 
-96 MQLWLDGYAEY
+96 
-107 VAAVQSGKAKARKI
+107 
-121 LLSDSPSVVVEPLVT
+121 
-136 TKWNQD
+136 
-142 APFNN
+142 
-147 FAPEYTDDNNN
+147 
-158 TQRCATGCAA
+158 
-168 TAMAQIMKF
+168 
-177 HNWPEQ
+177 
-183 GVGHYSYEHQSFGT
+183 
-197 ISSNFSEH
+197 
-205 VYDWTNMIDRYNN
+205 
-218 GEYSNVQADAVALL
+218 
-232 MKDCGVSLNMNYGP
+232 
-246 VSGASIYSYT
+246 
-256 PAFKNYFRY
+256 KNYFRY

-281 RIITDELQEGR
+281 KIITDELQEGR

-327 SDGYFDMNYMDPA
+327 SDGYFDMNYMDPT

-364 DGVEPYE
+364 DGMEPYE
-371 FIQQLCFVL
+371 FIQQLCFVPYD
-380 FNDVQGGIFCKQEMP
+380 DVKGGIFCEQEMP

-434 MGNEERLENNNGELL
+434 MGNEERIENNNGELL
-449 EFQSGRLYSVDLPMT
+449 EFQSGSLYSVDLPMT

-481 KANGNVWRKFAST
+481 KANGDVWREFAST

-502 DGKVSLVSPTPNISL
+502 DGKVYLSAPTPNISMV
-517 TGIGSYN
+517 GIGSYDTAT
-524 GNVYKGNPFSVNITI
+524 YKGFSFNADVTV
-539 HNGSSIP
+539 HNSSSIP
-546 ADGSILFKVTDSE
+546 VDGSIMFTVNDSE

-574 NCDFRSNIAFSTT
+574 NCDFKARISFPTT
-587 NDFFA
+587 DDFFV

-602 GFQTTDGKTLP
+602 GFQTTDGKNLP
-613 INNTIPLSFSIVEN
+613 INNAIPLSFSIVEN
-627 TEVQSSLTF
+627 AEVQNSLTF
-636 FNIEGSPFGMTVSNE
+636 FNINGNPFGMTVSNE
-651 NFNKADDTMVSI
+651 NFSKTDDTIVSI
-663 NCLGNANEETYQG
+663 NCIGNANKETYMG
-676 YIAIET
+676 YIGIET
-682 LNLHTGSKWHTS
+682 YNLHTGSKWYS
-694 LGLTERYIAIETL
+694 AIFKTVD
-707 NLHTGSKWHTS
+707 
-718 LGLTENIPQGA
+718 IVQGA
-729 YYPQINTPFKA
+729 YYAQLNAPFKA

-746 DDGVY
+746 AGDGVY
-751 RLSTVSQEIRNG
+751 RLSTVSREIRKE

-774 TSHIDFRVNGS
+774 SSHIDFRVSGS

-817 LENKNDKSETISAGM
+817 LENKNDKSEAISAGM

-837 DNNGI
+837 DNNEI
-842 GLAQVDGIILKAY
+842 GLAKVDGIILKAY

-861 VTVFIDPAKFH
+861 VAVFIDPAKFH
-872 ERTHYAAYPVIRKG
+872 ERLHYVAYPVIFKG
-886 ESYILGV
+886 GSYFSGV

-907 NAVNVKAYPNPV
+907 NAVNVKAYPNPA
-919 VDVLHVNV
+919 VDVLHINV

-956 PAGYYIAVVATAD
+956 PAGYYIAVVTTAD

>member
-121 LLSDSPSVVVEPLVT
+121 LLSDSPSVVVEPLVS

-218 GEYSNVQADAVALL
+218 GEYSSEQADAVALL

-246 VSGASIYSYT
+246 VSGASIYSYY

-281 RIITDELQEGR
+281 KIITDELQEGR

-327 SDGYFDMNYMDPA
+327 SDGYFDMNYMDPT

-371 FIQQLCFVL
+371 FIQQLCFVPYD
-380 FNDVQGGIFCKQEMP
+380 DVKGGIFCEQEMP

-400 DVTILLRN
+400 VVTILLRN

-434 MGNEERLENNNGELL
+434 MGNEERIENNNGDLL
-449 EFQSGRLYSVDLPMT
+449 EFQSGSLYSVDLPMT

-481 KANGNVWRKFAST
+481 KANGDVWRKFAST

-502 DGKVSLVSPTPNISL
+502 DGKVYLSAPTPNISMV
-517 TGIGSYN
+517 GIGSYDTAT
-524 GNVYKGNPFSVNITI
+524 YKGFSFNADVTV
-539 HNGSSIP
+539 HNSSSIP
-546 ADGSILFKVTDSE
+546 VDGSIMFTVTDSE

-574 NCDFRSNIAFSTT
+574 NCDFKARISFPTT
-587 NDFFA
+587 YDFFV

-613 INNTIPLSFSIVEN
+613 INNAIPLSFSIVEN

-663 NCLGNANEETYQG
+663 NFLGNANEETYQG
-676 YIAIET
+676 
-682 LNLHTGSKWHTS
+682 
-694 LGLTERYIAIETL
+694 YIAIETL

-774 TSHIDFRVNGS
+774 SSHIDFRVNGS

-886 ESYILGV
+886 ESYILGE

-907 NAVNVKAYPNPV
+907 NAVNVKAYPNPA

>member
-218 GEYSNVQADAVALL
+218 GEYSSEQADAVALL

-246 VSGASIYSYT
+246 VSGASIYSYY

-265 SSRTVNRSG
+265 TSRTVNRSG

-281 RIITDELQEGR
+281 KIITDELQEGR

-327 SDGYFDMNYMDPA
+327 SDGYFDMNYMDPT

-371 FIQQLCFVL
+371 FIQQLCFVPYD
-380 FNDVQGGIFCKQEMP
+380 DVKGGIFCEQEMP

-400 DVTILLRN
+400 VVTILLRN

-434 MGNEERLENNNGELL
+434 MGNEERIENNNGDLL
-449 EFQSGRLYSVDLPMT
+449 EFQSGSLYSVDLPMT

-481 KANGNVWRKFAST
+481 KANGDVWRKFAST

-502 DGKVSLVSPTPNISL
+502 DGKVYLSAPTPNISMV
-517 TGIGSYN
+517 GIGSYDTAT
-524 GNVYKGNPFSVNITI
+524 YKGFSFNADVTV
-539 HNGSSIP
+539 HNSSSIP
-546 ADGSILFKVTDSE
+546 VDGSIMFTVTDSE

-574 NCDFRSNIAFSTT
+574 NCDFKARISFPTT
-587 NDFFA
+587 YDFFV

-613 INNTIPLSFSIVEN
+613 INNAIPLSFSIVEN
-627 TEVQSSLTF
+627 AEVQNSLTF
-636 FNIEGSPFGMTVSNE
+636 FNINGNPFGMTVSNE
-651 NFNKADDTMVSI
+651 NFSKTDDTMVSI
-663 NCLGNANEETYQG
+663 NCIGNANKETYMG
-676 YIAIET
+676 YIGIET
-682 LNLHTGSKWHTS
+682 YNLHTGSKWYS
-694 LGLTERYIAIETL
+694 AIFKTVD
-707 NLHTGSKWHTS
+707 
-718 LGLTENIPQGA
+718 IPQGA
-729 YYPQINTPFKA
+729 YYAQLNAPFKT

-746 DDGVY
+746 AGDGVY
-751 RLSTVSQEIRNG
+751 RLSTVSREIRKE

-774 TSHIDFRVNGS
+774 SSHIDFRVNGS

-872 ERTHYAAYPVIRKG
+872 ERSHYAAYPVIRKG
-886 ESYILGV
+886 ESYILGE
-893 PYEFNGATSGINDV
+893 PYEFNGAISGINDV
-907 NAVNVKAYPNPV
+907 NAVNVKAYPNPA

-927 EALRIDVYNAGGAL
+927 EAMRIDVYNAGGAL

>member
-218 GEYSNVQADAVALL
+218 GEYSNMQADAVALL

-246 VSGASIYSYT
+246 VSGASIYSYY

-281 RIITDELQEGR
+281 KIITDELQEGR
-292 PIIYCGTG
+292 PLIYCGTG

-327 SDGYFDMNYMDPA
+327 SDGYFDMNYMDPT

-371 FIQQLCFVL
+371 FIQQLCFVPY
-380 FNDVQGGIFCKQEMP
+380 NDVKGGIFCEQEMP

-434 MGNEERLENNNGELL
+434 MGNEERIENNNGELL
-449 EFQSGRLYSVDLPMT
+449 EFQSGSLYSVDLPMT

-481 KANGNVWRKFAST
+481 KANGDVWRKFAST

-502 DGKVSLVSPTPNISL
+502 DGKVYLSAPTPNISMV
-517 TGIGSYN
+517 GIGSYDTAT
-524 GNVYKGNPFSVNITI
+524 YKGFSFNADVTV
-539 HNGSSIP
+539 HNSSSIP
-546 ADGSILFKVTDSE
+546 VDGSIMFTVTDSE

-574 NCDFRSNIAFSTT
+574 NCDFKARISFPTT
-587 NDFFA
+587 YDFFV

-613 INNTIPLSFSIVEN
+613 INNAIPLSFSIVEN
-627 TEVQSSLTF
+627 AEVQNSLTF
-636 FNIEGSPFGMTVSNE
+636 FNINGNPFGMTVSNE
-651 NFNKADDTMVSI
+651 NFSKTDDTMVSI
-663 NCLGNANEETYQG
+663 NCIGNANKETYMG
-676 YIAIET
+676 YIGIET
-682 LNLHTGSKWHTS
+682 YNLHTGSKWYS
-694 LGLTERYIAIETL
+694 AIFKTVD
-707 NLHTGSKWHTS
+707 
-718 LGLTENIPQGA
+718 IPQGA
-729 YYPQINTPFKA
+729 YYAQLNAPFKA

-746 DDGVY
+746 AGDGVY
-751 RLSTVSQEIRNG
+751 RLSTVSREIRKE

-774 TSHIDFRVNGS
+774 SSHIDFRVNGS

-806 TIGTNCTFNLD
+806 TIGTNCTFNID

-842 GLAQVDGIILKAY
+842 GLAQVDGITLKAY

-886 ESYILGV
+886 ESYILGE
-893 PYEFNGATSGINDV
+893 PYEFNGAISGINDV
-907 NAVNVKAYPNPV
+907 NAVNVKAYPNPA

-956 PAGYYIAVVATAD
+956 PAGYYIAVVATTD

>member
-121 LLSDSPSVVVEPLVT
+121 LFSDSPSVVVEPLVT

-218 GEYSNVQADAVALL
+218 GEYSSEQADAVALL

-246 VSGASIYSYT
+246 VSGASIYSYY

-281 RIITDELQEGR
+281 KIITDELQEGR

-312 DTNYFLHVNWGWGGY
+312 DTNYFLYVNWGWGGY
-327 SDGYFDMNYMDPA
+327 SDGYFDMNYMDPT

-371 FIQQLCFVL
+371 FIQQLCFVPYD
-380 FNDVQGGIFCKQEMP
+380 DVKGGIFCEQEMP

-400 DVTILLRN
+400 VVTILLRN

-434 MGNEERLENNNGELL
+434 MGNEERIENNNGELL
-449 EFQSGRLYSVDLPMT
+449 EFQSGSLYSVDLPMT

-481 KANGNVWRKFAST
+481 KANGDVCRKFAST

-502 DGKVSLVSPTPNISL
+502 DGKVYLSAPTPNISMV
-517 TGIGSYN
+517 GIGSYDTAT
-524 GNVYKGNPFSVNITI
+524 YKGFSFNADVTV
-539 HNGSSIP
+539 HNSSSIP
-546 ADGSILFKVTDSE
+546 VDGSIMFTVTDSE

-574 NCDFRSNIAFSTT
+574 NCDFKARISFPTT
-587 NDFFA
+587 SDFFV
-592 IGKTYNISFT
+592 IDKTYNISFT

-613 INNTIPLSFSIVEN
+613 INNAIPLSFSIVKN
-627 TEVQSSLTF
+627 AEVQNSLTF
-636 FNIEGSPFGMTVSNE
+636 FNINGNPFGMTVSNE
-651 NFNKADDTMVSI
+651 NFSKTDDTMVSI
-663 NCLGNANEETYQG
+663 NCIGNANKETYMG
-676 YIAIET
+676 YIGIET
-682 LNLHTGSKWHTS
+682 YNLHTGSKWYS
-694 LGLTERYIAIETL
+694 AIFKTVD
-707 NLHTGSKWHTS
+707 
-718 LGLTENIPQGA
+718 IPQGA
-729 YYPQINTPFKA
+729 YYAQLNAPFKA

-746 DDGVY
+746 AGDGVY
-751 RLSTVSQEIRNG
+751 RLSTVSREIRKE

-774 TSHIDFRVNGS
+774 SSHIDFRVNGS

-907 NAVNVKAYPNPV
+907 NAVNVKAYPNPA

>member
-281 RIITDELQEGR
+281 KIITDELQEGR

-300 EDGGHAFVVDGY
+300 EDGGHAFMVDGY

-380 FNDVQGGIFCKQEMP
+380 FNDVQGGIFCEQEMP

-400 DVTILLRN
+400 VVTILLRN

-418 GSLNVGVF
+418 GSLNVVC
-426 DDSGALVT
+426 ST
-434 MGNEERLENNNGELL
+434 
-449 EFQSGRLYSVDLPMT
+449 
-464 LNTAGIADGNYI
+464 I
-476 VRAMS
+476 RAH
-481 KANGNVWRKFAST
+481 W
-494 DCLNMTVA
+494 
-502 DGKVSLVSPTPNISL
+502 
-517 TGIGSYN
+517 
-524 GNVYKGNPFSVNITI
+524 
-539 HNGSSIP
+539 
-546 ADGSILFKVTDSE
+546 
-559 TGDALSGSLRAIVYD
+559 
-574 NCDFRSNIAFSTT
+574 
-587 NDFFA
+587 
-592 IGKTYNISFT
+592 
-602 GFQTTDGKTLP
+602 
-613 INNTIPLSFSIVEN
+613 
-627 TEVQSSLTF
+627 
-636 FNIEGSPFGMTVSNE
+636 
-651 NFNKADDTMVSI
+651 
-663 NCLGNANEETYQG
+663 
-676 YIAIET
+676 
-682 LNLHTGSKWHTS
+682 
-694 LGLTERYIAIETL
+694 
-707 NLHTGSKWHTS
+707 
-718 LGLTENIPQGA
+718 
-729 YYPQINTPFKA
+729 
-740 LPIATA
+740 
-746 DDGVY
+746 
-751 RLSTVSQEIRNG
+751 
-763 YLFPDWLYTTN
+763 
-774 TSHIDFRVNGS
+774 
-785 DVTVLHP
+785 
-792 VDEVAFSAAPESYP
+792 
-806 TIGTNCTFNLD
+806 
-817 LENKNDKSETISAGM
+817 
-832 YFVDQ
+832 
-837 DNNGI
+837 
-842 GLAQVDGIILKAY
+842 
-855 EQQTVP
+855 
-861 VTVFIDPAKFH
+861 
-872 ERTHYAAYPVIRKG
+872 
-886 ESYILGV
+886 
-893 PYEFNGATSGINDV
+893 
-907 NAVNVKAYPNPV
+907 
-919 VDVLHVNV
+919 
-927 EALRIDVYNAGGAL
+927 
-941 VADASNADSVNVAHL
+941 
-956 PAGYYIAVVATAD
+956 
-969 GTARIPFVKK
+969 

>member
-33 RKYSRTGQVAPA
+33 RKYSRTGQIAPA

-218 GEYSNVQADAVALL
+218 GEYSNMQADAVALL

-246 VSGASIYSYT
+246 VSGASIYSYY

-281 RIITDELQEGR
+281 KIITDELQEGR

-327 SDGYFDMNYMDPA
+327 SDGYFDMNYMDPT

-371 FIQQLCFVL
+371 FIQQLCFVPYD
-380 FNDVQGGIFCKQEMP
+380 DVKGGIFCEQEMP

-400 DVTILLRN
+400 VVTILLRN

-434 MGNEERLENNNGELL
+434 MGNEERIENNNGELL
-449 EFQSGRLYSVDLPMT
+449 EFQSGSLYSVDLPMT

-481 KANGNVWRKFAST
+481 KADGDVWRKFAST

-502 DGKVSLVSPTPNISL
+502 DGKVYLSAPTPNISMV
-517 TGIGSYN
+517 GIGSYDTAT
-524 GNVYKGNPFSVNITI
+524 YKGFSFNADVTV
-539 HNGSSIP
+539 HNSSSIP
-546 ADGSILFKVTDSE
+546 VDGSIMFTVTDSE

-574 NCDFRSNIAFSTT
+574 NCDFKARISFPTT
-587 NDFFA
+587 YDFFV

-613 INNTIPLSFSIVEN
+613 INNAIPLSFSIVEN
-627 TEVQSSLTF
+627 AEVQNSLTF
-636 FNIEGSPFGMTVSNE
+636 FNINGNPFGMTVSNE
-651 NFNKADDTMVSI
+651 NFSKTDDTMVSI
-663 NCLGNANEETYQG
+663 NCIGNANKETYMG
-676 YIAIET
+676 YIGIET
-682 LNLHTGSKWHTS
+682 YNLHTGSKWYS
-694 LGLTERYIAIETL
+694 AIFKTVD
-707 NLHTGSKWHTS
+707 
-718 LGLTENIPQGA
+718 IPQGA
-729 YYPQINTPFKA
+729 YYAQLNAPFKA

-746 DDGVY
+746 AGDGVY
-751 RLSTVSQEIRNG
+751 RLSTVSREIRKE

-774 TSHIDFRVNGS
+774 SSHIDFRVNGS

-872 ERTHYAAYPVIRKG
+872 ERSHYAAYPVIRKG

>member
-197 ISSNFSEH
+197 ISSNFSKH

-281 RIITDELQEGR
+281 KIITDELQEGR

-400 DVTILLRN
+400 VVTILLRN

-434 MGNEERLENNNGELL
+434 MGNEERIENNNGELL
-449 EFQSGRLYSVDLPMT
+449 EFQSGSLYSVDLPMT

-613 INNTIPLSFSIVEN
+613 INNAIPLSFSIVEN
-627 TEVQSSLTF
+627 AEVQSSLTF
-636 FNIEGSPFGMTVSNE
+636 FNINGNPFGMTVSNE
-651 NFNKADDTMVSI
+651 NFSKADDTMVSI

-676 YIAIET
+676 
-682 LNLHTGSKWHTS
+682 
-694 LGLTERYIAIETL
+694 YIAIETL

-872 ERTHYAAYPVIRKG
+872 ERTHYIAYPVIFKG
-886 ESYILGV
+886 ESYISGE

-907 NAVNVKAYPNPV
+907 NAVNVKVYPNPV
-919 VDVLHVNV
+919 VNVLHVNV

>member
-33 RKYSRTGQVAPA
+33 RKYSRTGQVAPV

-96 MQLWLDGYAEY
+96 MQLWLNGYAEY
-107 VAAVQSGKAKARKI
+107 VAAVQSGKAKAKKI

-281 RIITDELQEGR
+281 KIITDELQEGR

-371 FIQQLCFVL
+371 FIQQLCFVPY
-380 FNDVQGGIFCKQEMP
+380 NDVKGGIFCEQEMP

-400 DVTILLRN
+400 VVTILLRN

-434 MGNEERLENNNGELL
+434 MGNEERIENNNGELL
-449 EFQSGRLYSVDLPMT
+449 EFQSGSLYSVDLPMT

-481 KANGNVWRKFAST
+481 KANGDVWRKFAST

-502 DGKVSLVSPTPNISL
+502 DGKVYLSAPTPNISMV
-517 TGIGSYN
+517 GIGSYDTAT
-524 GNVYKGNPFSVNITI
+524 YKGFSFNADVTV
-539 HNGSSIP
+539 HNSSSIP
-546 ADGSILFKVTDSE
+546 VDGSIMFTVTDSE

-574 NCDFRSNIAFSTT
+574 NCDFKARISFPTT
-587 NDFFA
+587 SDFFV

-613 INNTIPLSFSIVEN
+613 INNAIPLSFSIVEN
-627 TEVQSSLTF
+627 TEVQNSLTF
-636 FNIEGSPFGMTVSNE
+636 FNINGNPFGMTVSNE
-651 NFNKADDTMVSI
+651 NFSKTDDTMVSI
-663 NCLGNANEETYQG
+663 NCIGNANKETYMG
-676 YIAIET
+676 YIGIET
-682 LNLHTGSKWHTS
+682 YNLHTGSKWYS
-694 LGLTERYIAIETL
+694 AIFKTVDI
-707 NLHTGSKWHTS
+707 T
-718 LGLTENIPQGA
+718 QGA
-729 YYPQINTPFKA
+729 YYAQLNAPFKA

-746 DDGVY
+746 AGDGVY
-751 RLSTVSQEIRNG
+751 RLSTVSREIRKE

-774 TSHIDFRVNGS
+774 SSHIDFRVNGS

-837 DNNGI
+837 DSNGI
-842 GLAQVDGIILKAY
+842 GLAQVDGITLKAY

-872 ERTHYAAYPVIRKG
+872 EGTHYAAYPVIRKG

-907 NAVNVKAYPNPV
+907 NAINVKAYPNPV

-927 EALRIDVYNAGGAL
+927 EALRIDVYNSGGAL

>member
-197 ISSNFSEH
+197 ISSNFSKH

-281 RIITDELQEGR
+281 KIITDELQEGR

-400 DVTILLRN
+400 VVTILLRN

-434 MGNEERLENNNGELL
+434 MGNEERIENNNGELL
-449 EFQSGRLYSVDLPMT
+449 EFQSGSLYSVDLPMT

-481 KANGNVWRKFAST
+481 KANGDVWRKFAST

-502 DGKVSLVSPTPNISL
+502 DGKVYLSAPTPNISMV
-517 TGIGSYN
+517 GIGSYDTAT
-524 GNVYKGNPFSVNITI
+524 YKGFSFNADVTV
-539 HNGSSIP
+539 HNNSSIP
-546 ADGSILFKVTDSE
+546 VDGSIMFTVTDSE

-574 NCDFRSNIAFSTT
+574 NCDFKARISFPTT
-587 NDFFA
+587 SDFFV

-613 INNTIPLSFSIVEN
+613 INNAIPLSFSIVEN
-627 TEVQSSLTF
+627 AEVQNTLTF
-636 FNIEGSPFGMTVSNE
+636 FNINGNPFGMTVSNE
-651 NFNKADDTMVSI
+651 NFSKTDDTMVSI
-663 NCLGNANEETYQG
+663 NCIGNANKETCMGYIGIETY
-676 YIAIET
+676 
-682 LNLHTGSKWHTS
+682 NLHTGSKWYS
-694 LGLTERYIAIETL
+694 AIFKTVD
-707 NLHTGSKWHTS
+707 
-718 LGLTENIPQGA
+718 IPQGA
-729 YYPQINTPFKA
+729 YYAQLNAPFKA

-746 DDGVY
+746 AGDGVY
-751 RLSTVSQEIRNG
+751 RLSTVSREIRKE

-774 TSHIDFRVNGS
+774 SSHIDFRVNGS

-872 ERTHYAAYPVIRKG
+872 ERSHYAAYPVIRKG
-886 ESYILGV
+886 ESYILGE
-893 PYEFNGATSGINDV
+893 PYEFNGAISGINDV
-907 NAVNVKAYPNPV
+907 NAVNVKAYPNPA